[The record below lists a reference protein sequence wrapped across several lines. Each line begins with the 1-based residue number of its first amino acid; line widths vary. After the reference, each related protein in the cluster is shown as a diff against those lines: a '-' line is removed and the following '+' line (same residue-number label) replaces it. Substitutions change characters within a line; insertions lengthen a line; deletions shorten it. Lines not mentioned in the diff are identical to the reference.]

1 MFVLDCSVALAWC
14 MPDENDHYA
23 DDVLNLLIEQQAI
36 VPSLWH
42 LEVMNVLL
50 MAQRKNRINTD
61 HITRILQTLSQ
72 LNISTDKKQ
81 LNITNTDFVDF
92 AQHYKLTSYD
102 ASYLYLAKRERIPL
116 ATLDKKMKNVAD
128 SLELSLQL

>member
-1 MFVLDCSVALAWC
+1 